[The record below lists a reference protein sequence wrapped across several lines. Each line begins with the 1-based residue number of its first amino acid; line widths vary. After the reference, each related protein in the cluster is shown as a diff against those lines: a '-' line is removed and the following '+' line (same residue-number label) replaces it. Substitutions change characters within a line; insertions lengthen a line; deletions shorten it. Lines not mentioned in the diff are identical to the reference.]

1 MVGKTWL
8 SLIRDASVLAN
19 SLFHG
24 ELIIAKLRVRF
35 SDLYGLLWGEAD
47 EAEADPWSSSWPLSL
62 PFFPTTSAS
71 GASLFPFDGGFG
83 GKFKSG
89 SGAAA
94 PAEVAGLS
102 GEDPA
107 PNPEDEEERPGLLL
121 LLLEDDEAAP
131 PVGGGGAEETL
142 LMEVGL
148 SCWALR

>member
-1 MVGKTWL
+1 MQISG
-8 SLIRDASVLAN
+8 A
-19 SLFHG
+19 
-24 ELIIAKLRVRF
+24 EIA
-35 SDLYGLLWGEAD
+35 DLYGLLWGEAD
-47 EAEADPWSSSWPLSL
+47 EADADPWSSSWPLSL

-71 GASLFPFDGGFG
+71 GASSPFDGFG
-83 GKFKSG
+83 AKFKSG

-94 PAEVAGLS
+94 APAAEVAGLS

-107 PNPEDEEERPGLLL
+107 PNPEDEEWPGLPLLL

-131 PVGGGGAEETL
+131 PVGGGGAEDTL